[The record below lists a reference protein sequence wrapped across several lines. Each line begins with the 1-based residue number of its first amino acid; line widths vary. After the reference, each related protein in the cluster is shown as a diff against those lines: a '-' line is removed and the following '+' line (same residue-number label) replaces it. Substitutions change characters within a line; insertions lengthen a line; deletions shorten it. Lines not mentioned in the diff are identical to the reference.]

1 MKCVEVRASRTY
13 QVLIEPGLLQQAG
26 QQLRAVSDAA
36 TVMLVSDD
44 EVWMLYG
51 AAVQESL
58 ERAGFRVAQFV
69 FPHGESAKCAST
81 YLALLNAL
89 CDAHLTRKDA
99 IAALGGGVVGDLAGF
114 AAATYLRG
122 IGFFQLPTS
131 LLAMVD
137 SSVGGKTAID
147 LPAGKNLA
155 GAFYQPQLVLCD
167 PDCLSTLPEEI
178 FRDGCAEVIKY
189 AILADAELFAALER
203 TEPREQLPYLIETC
217 VRIKRDLVAQ
227 DEFDRGARQLLNLGH
242 TFGHAIEA
250 CSCYAVTHGAA
261 VAVGMAMMLRAA
273 AELSYCKQDVC
284 ARALALL
291 RQYGFYVDCPYP
303 ADDML
308 HTVLHDKKADSASVN
323 LIVPTQIGSCQIVP
337 VAMDAIETWLKAG
350 GAK

>member
-1 MKCVEVRASRTY
+1 MSCVEVHASRTY
-13 QVLIEPGLLQQAG
+13 TVQIEPGILQKAG
-26 QQLRAVSDAA
+26 AKMRAISNAS
-36 TVMLVSDD
+36 TIMLVSDD

-51 AAVQESL
+51 PAVKKSMES
-58 ERAGFRVAQFV
+58 AGFHVTQFV
-69 FPHGESAKCAST
+69 FPHGESAKCPAT

-89 CDAHLTRKDA
+89 CDARLTRKDA
-99 IAALGGGVVGDLAGF
+99 LAALGGGVVGDLVGF

-137 SSVGGKTAID
+137 SSVGGKTAIN

-167 PDCLSTLPEEI
+167 PNCLSTLPEDI

-189 AILADAELFAALER
+189 AILADAELFDALER
-203 TEPREQLPYLIETC
+203 TAPREQLPYIIETC

-227 DEFDRGARQLLNLGH
+227 DEFDRGSRQLLNLGH

-250 CSCYAVTHGAA
+250 CSCYEVTHGAA

-273 AELSYCKQDVC
+273 AELGYCEKAACQ
-284 ARALALL
+284 RALALL
-291 RQYGFYVDCPYP
+291 RRYGFYVDCPYL

-308 HTVLHDKKADSASVN
+308 QIVLHDKKADSAALN
-323 LIVPTQIGSCQIVP
+323 LIVPNRIGSCQIISVP
-337 VAMDAIETWLKAG
+337 IEELLRWLVAG